1 MDVRSGEES
10 IMLRPVFDESV
21 GIDWDECDLVER
33 IPGKVSGVPILKD
46 TRLPADCIVGNFDA
60 GCTAEEVADMYEMLI
75 ETVQAILD
83 WASQYRAKQ
92 ANPSRP

>member
-1 MDVRSGEES
+1 
-10 IMLRPVFDESV
+10 MLHPVFDESV
-21 GIDWDECDLVER
+21 GIDWDGCELVER

-46 TRLPADCIVGNFDA
+46 TRLPADSIVTNFDH
-60 GCTAEEVADMYEMLI
+60 GCTPEEVADMFEMPI

-83 WASQYRAKQ
+83 WASRYRAEQ